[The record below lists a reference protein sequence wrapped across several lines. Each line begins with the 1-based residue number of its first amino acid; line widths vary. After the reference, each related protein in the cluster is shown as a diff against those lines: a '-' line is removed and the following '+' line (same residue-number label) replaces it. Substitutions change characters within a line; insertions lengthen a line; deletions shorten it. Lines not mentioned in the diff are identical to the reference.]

1 MPSFD
6 RFFARP
12 LVVAIPVRD
21 EEDRIVACLRAL
33 GAQERARFDHVVLL
47 LNNCTDATAR
57 RARDAA
63 RSLPFELCCVE
74 RLYPRAFAHAGTA
87 RREAMAIAARLAG
100 PDGILFTTDA
110 DGAARPDWLSA
121 NLRALAQ
128 GADVVCGRAEIDP
141 VEALAIPA
149 HLHRDDD
156 AEVAYA
162 TLLDRIH
169 HLADPDPADPWPR
182 HVEHSGASIAV
193 TAAASALVG
202 GVPALP
208 SGEDRGFLH
217 ALRRVDR
224 RIRHAPDAVVTVSG
238 RTVGRAP
245 GGMAETIARR
255 VLRQDEMLDDSL
267 EPAGACL
274 RRAEARAALRVLRD
288 VHRAGLPDAAA
299 LSAYAARVALPPD
312 LVGQWLEEPYFGTAW
327 ARVEAESASLRR
339 HPVPRAALA
348 RHHGEAAQIVRR
360 LEQAARTGSLRVA
373 RRPDL
378 VARTGS
384 QGGTRPCAAKSGMS
398 GRVAEGNGAG
408 GMGAQSIRSIR

>member
-1 MPSFD
+1 MPSID
-6 RFFARP
+6 RLLARP
-12 LVVAIPVRD
+12 LVVAIPVRN
-21 EEDRIVACLRAL
+21 EEERIAACLQAL
-33 GAQERARFDHVVLL
+33 GRQDGAAFDHVVLL
-47 LNNCTDATAR
+47 LNNCTDDTAG

-87 RREAMAIAARLAG
+87 RREAMAVAAGLAG

-110 DGAARPDWLSA
+110 DGAARPDWLAA

-128 GADVVCGRAEIDP
+128 GADAVCGRAQIDP

-149 HLHRDDD
+149 QLHRDDD

-182 HVEHSGASIAV
+182 HTEHSGASIAV
-193 TAAASALVG
+193 TAAAWALVG

-224 RIRHAPDAVVTVSG
+224 RIRHAPDAVVRVSG

-255 VLRQDEMLDDSL
+255 MLRQDEMLDDSL
-267 EPAGACL
+267 EPAGNCL
-274 RRAEARAALRVLRD
+274 RRAAARAALRVLRD
-288 VHRAGLPDAAA
+288 ARGAGLSDRHA
-299 LSAYAARVALPPD
+299 LSAYAARMALPPD
-312 LVGQWLEEPYFGTAW
+312 LIGRWLEERHFGTAW
-327 ARVEAESASLRR
+327 ARVEAESLSLRR
-339 HPVPRAALA
+339 HPVRRAELA
-348 RHHGEAAQIVRR
+348 RHREAARRIISR
-360 LEQAARTGSLRVA
+360 LEQDAKPTARRSGPAAPAARSAGAGQTPS
-373 RRPDL
+373 RP
-378 VARTGS
+378 RTGD
-384 QGGTRPCAAKSGMS
+384 PAAGEMD
-398 GRVAEGNGAG
+398 A
-408 GMGAQSIRSIR
+408 

>member
-1 MPSFD
+1 MSSFD
-6 RFFARP
+6 RFLARP

-21 EEDRIVACLRAL
+21 EEDRIAACLRAL
-33 GAQERARFDHVVLL
+33 GEQERASFDHVVLL
-47 LNNCTDATAR
+47 LNNCSDDTAG

-63 RSLPFELCCVE
+63 RHLPFELCCVE

-87 RREAMAIAARLAG
+87 RREAMAIAAGLAG

-110 DGAARPDWLSA
+110 DGAARPDWLAA
-121 NLRALAQ
+121 NLRALAH

-141 VEALAIPA
+141 LEALAIPA

-182 HVEHSGASIAV
+182 HVEHSGASIVV
-193 TAAASALVG
+193 TAQAFALVG

-208 SGEDRGFLH
+208 SAEDRGFLH
-217 ALRRVDR
+217 ALRRADR

-255 VLRQDEMLDDSL
+255 VLQQDEMLDDSL
-267 EPAGACL
+267 EPAGDCL
-274 RRAEARAALRVLRD
+274 RRAQARASLLALRDARL
-288 VHRAGLPDAAA
+288 AGLPEAGA
-299 LSAYAARVALPPD
+299 LSAYAALVSLPPR
-312 LVGQWLEEPYFGTAW
+312 LVGRWLEERYFGTAW
-327 ARVEAESASLRR
+327 ARVEAESAALRR
-339 HPVPRAALA
+339 HPVRRAELA
-348 RHHGEAAQIVRR
+348 RHRDEAERIVRR
-360 LEQAARTGSLRVA
+360 LEQAAGTRTPKAQRQPGVA
-373 RRPDL
+373 AAPP
-378 VARTGS
+378 GPH
-384 QGGTRPCAAKSGMS
+384 GTRPPGIPTLPDM
-398 GRVAEGNGAG
+398 R
-408 GMGAQSIRSIR
+408 

>member
-1 MPSFD
+1 MPSVD
-6 RFFARP
+6 RLLARP
-12 LVVAIPVRD
+12 LVVAIPVRN
-21 EEDRIVACLRAL
+21 EEERIAACLQAL
-33 GAQERARFDHVVLL
+33 GAQEAASFDHVVLL
-47 LNNCTDATAR
+47 LNNCTDDTAA

-87 RREAMAIAARLAG
+87 RREAITVAAGLAG

-110 DGAARPDWLSA
+110 DGAARPDWLAA

-141 VEALAIPA
+141 VEALAIPSQ
-149 HLHRDDD
+149 LHRDDD

-193 TAAASALVG
+193 TAAACALVG

-238 RTVGRAP
+238 RTVGRAS

-255 VLRQDEMLDDSL
+255 MLRQDEMLDDSL
-267 EPAGACL
+267 EPAGNCL
-274 RRAEARAALRVLRD
+274 RRAEARAALRVLWAAP
-288 VHRAGLPDAAA
+288 AGPPDAAA
-299 LSAYAARVALPPD
+299 LSAYAGEVSLPPD
-312 LVGQWLEEPYFGTAW
+312 LLRRWLEEPFFGTAW
-327 ARVEAESASLRR
+327 ARVEAESVSLRR
-339 HPVPRAALA
+339 DPVRRAELA
-348 RHHGEAAQIVRR
+348 RHHDAAARIVRR
-360 LEQAARTGSLRVA
+360 LEQAARTGSRAA
-373 RRPDL
+373 RQPGAM
-378 VARTGS
+378 ARSGPRSGS
-384 QGGTRPCAAKSGMS
+384 GWPGD
-398 GRVAEGNGAG
+398 GREGLPGPG
-408 GMGAQSIRSIR
+408 

>member
-6 RFFARP
+6 RFLARP

-21 EEDRIVACLRAL
+21 EADRIAACLRAL
-33 GAQERARFDHVVLL
+33 GEQERASFDHVVLL
-47 LNNCTDATAR
+47 LNNCTDDTAS

-63 RSLPFELCCVE
+63 RHLPFELCCVE

-87 RREAMAIAARLAG
+87 RREAMAIAAGLAG

-110 DGAARPDWLSA
+110 DGAAQPDWLSA
-121 NLRALAQ
+121 NLQALAQ
-128 GADVVCGRAEIDP
+128 GAEVVCGRAVIDP

-149 HLHRDDD
+149 QLHRDDD

-169 HLADPDPADPWPR
+169 HLVDPDPADPWPR

-193 TAAASALVG
+193 TAQAWALVS

-217 ALRRVDR
+217 ALRRADR

-255 VLRQDEMLDDSL
+255 VLHQDEMLDDSL
-267 EPAGACL
+267 EPAGNCL
-274 RRAEARAALRVLRD
+274 RRAEARASLRGLRD
-288 VHRAGLPDAAA
+288 ARLAGLLDPQA
-299 LSAYAARVALPPD
+299 LSAYAARVSLPPG
-312 LVGQWLEEPYFGTAW
+312 LVRQWLEEPCFGTAW
-327 ARVEAESASLRR
+327 ARVEAESVSLYR
-339 HPVPRAALA
+339 HPVRRAELV
-348 RHHGEAAQIVRR
+348 RHRDEAERIIYR
-360 LEQAARTGSLRVA
+360 LEQAARQDQANGKRIPKAQRPPGVQAVQSGPRRAQPAATTL
-373 RRPDL
+373 RPD
-378 VARTGS
+378 
-384 QGGTRPCAAKSGMS
+384 
-398 GRVAEGNGAG
+398 
-408 GMGAQSIRSIR
+408 IR

>member
-1 MPSFD
+1 MPSVD
-6 RFFARP
+6 RLLACP
-12 LVVAIPVRD
+12 LVVAIPARD
-21 EEDRIVACLRAL
+21 EADRIVACLQAL
-33 GAQERARFDHVVLL
+33 GAQEQATLDHVVLL
-47 LNNCTDATAR
+47 LNNCTDDTAA
-57 RARDAA
+57 RAREVAPQ
-63 RSLPFELCCVE
+63 LPFELCCVE

-87 RREAMAIAARLAG
+87 RREAMEIAARLAG
-100 PDGILFTTDA
+100 PDGILFTSDA
-110 DGAARPDWLSA
+110 DGVARPDWLAA

-169 HLADPDPADPWPR
+169 HLVDPDPADPWPR

-217 ALRRVDR
+217 ALRRADR
-224 RIRHAPDAVVTVSG
+224 RIRHAPDVVVTVSG
-238 RTVGRAP
+238 RSVGRAP

-267 EPAGACL
+267 EPAGDCL

-288 VHRAGLPDAAA
+288 ARLAGLPDAAA
-299 LSAYAARVALPPD
+299 LSAYAVRISLPPD
-312 LVGQWLEEPYFGTAW
+312 LVGRWLEEPCFGTAW
-327 ARVEAESASLRR
+327 ARVEAESVSLRR
-339 HPVPRAALA
+339 HPVRRAELA
-348 RHHGEAAQIVRR
+348 RHHDEAARIIRR
-360 LEQAARTGSLRVA
+360 LEHAARARSSRAMAPPGQAARTGPHGAPAGDA
-373 RRPDL
+373 R
-378 VARTGS
+378 
-384 QGGTRPCAAKSGMS
+384 GTWPGP
-398 GRVAEGNGAG
+398 G
-408 GMGAQSIRSIR
+408 

>member
-6 RFFARP
+6 RLLARP
-12 LVVAIPVRD
+12 LVVAIPARD
-21 EEDRIVACLRAL
+21 EADRIVPCLRAL
-33 GAQERARFDHVVLL
+33 GAQERAAFDHVVLL
-47 LNNCTDATAR
+47 LNNCTDDTAA
-57 RARDAA
+57 RAREAAA
-63 RSLPFELCCVE
+63 RLPFELCCVE

-87 RREAMAIAARLAG
+87 RREAMEIAAGLAG

-110 DGAARPDWLSA
+110 DGTARPDWLSA

-128 GADVVCGRAEIDP
+128 GADVVCGRAAIDP

-169 HLADPDPADPWPR
+169 HLVDPDPADPWPR

-217 ALRRVDR
+217 ALRRADR

-267 EPAGACL
+267 EPAGDCL

-288 VHRAGLPDAAA
+288 LRLAGLPDAAA
-299 LSAYAARVALPPD
+299 LSAYAARVSLPPG
-312 LVGQWLEEPYFGTAW
+312 LVGRWLEEPCFGTAW

-339 HPVPRAALA
+339 HSVRRAQLA
-348 RHHGEAAQIVRR
+348 RHHDEAARIVRR
-360 LEQAARTGSLRVA
+360 LDHAAGARFPRAAGRPGQAVRSDRHN
-373 RRPDL
+373 
-378 VARTGS
+378 
-384 QGGTRPCAAKSGMS
+384 AAL
-398 GRVAEGNGAG
+398 AG
-408 GMGAQSIRSIR
+408 DVRDTLPGPG